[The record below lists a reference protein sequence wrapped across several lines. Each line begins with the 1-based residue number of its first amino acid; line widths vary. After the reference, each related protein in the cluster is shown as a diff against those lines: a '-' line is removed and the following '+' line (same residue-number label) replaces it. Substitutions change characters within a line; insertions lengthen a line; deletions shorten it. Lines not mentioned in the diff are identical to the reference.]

1 MTDELKKEIQAMD
14 FETAFADLQKN
25 IAMLEG
31 EELPLE
37 TALAV
42 YERGQLLAQRCAELL
57 ESAELKVEQLSN
69 DPDSSDTA
77 EG

>member
-14 FETAFADLQKN
+14 FETAFAALQEN

-37 TALAV
+37 TALEV

-57 ESAELKVEQLSN
+57 ESAELKVQQLSQIS
-69 DPDSSDTA
+69 DSSDSA

>member
-1 MTDELKKEIQAMD
+1 MTDELKKEIQAMN
-14 FETAFADLQKN
+14 FETAFAALQEN

-37 TALAV
+37 TALEV
-42 YERGQLLAQRCAELL
+42 YERGQLLAQRCAALL
-57 ESAELKVEQLSN
+57 ESAEMKVEQLSQDAN
-69 DPDSSDTA
+69 PPDTA

>member
-1 MTDELKKEIQAMD
+1 MTDKLKKEIQAMN
-14 FETAFADLQKN
+14 FETAFAALQEN

-37 TALAV
+37 TALEV
-42 YERGQLLAQRCAELL
+42 YERGQLLAQRCAALL
-57 ESAELKVEQLSN
+57 ESAEMKVEQLSQ
-69 DPDSSDTA
+69 DATPPDSA

>member
-1 MTDELKKEIQAMD
+1 MTEELKKEIQAMD
-14 FETAFADLQKN
+14 FETAFAALQEN

-37 TALAV
+37 TALEV
-42 YERGQLLAQRCAELL
+42 YERGQLLAQRCAALL
-57 ESAELKVEQLSN
+57 ESAELKVQQLSQ
-69 DPDSSDTA
+69 DSNASDTA

>member
-1 MTDELKKEIQAMD
+1 MTEKLKKEIQAMN
-14 FETAFADLQKN
+14 FETAFAALQEN

-37 TALAV
+37 TALEV
-42 YERGQLLAQRCAELL
+42 YERGQLLAQRCAILL
-57 ESAELKVEQLSN
+57 ESAEMKVSELSQ
-69 DPDSSDTA
+69 DSTPTDTA

>member
-14 FETAFADLQKN
+14 FETAFAALQEN

-37 TALAV
+37 TALEV

-57 ESAELKVEQLSN
+57 ESAELKVQQLSQIS
-69 DPDSSDTA
+69 DSSDTA

>member
-14 FETAFADLQKN
+14 FETAFTALQEN

-37 TALAV
+37 TALEV
-42 YERGQLLAQRCAELL
+42 YEHGQLLAQRCAELL
-57 ESAELKVEQLSN
+57 ESAELKVQQLSQIS
-69 DPDSSDTA
+69 DSSDTA